1 MGLDKKLEDY
11 LVFILLLFYNYEY
24 DKREY
29 LKFKKKFEGL
39 VFFFF
44 LLFYVVG
51 CNWERGRGGK
61 MIF

>member
-29 LKFKKKFEGL
+29 LKLKKKFEGL

-51 CNWERGRGGK
+51 CNWERGRGGE

>member
-29 LKFKKKFEGL
+29 LKLKKKFEGL

-44 LLFYVVG
+44 CCFMWLVVIWKG
-51 CNWERGRGGK
+51 EGVGK
-61 MIF
+61 